1 MAISAIKMM
10 QRNLAAQPSACASRV
25 SVAAELATTS
35 AADNPGRAQRI
46 RSKLLAAARAARSK
60 RHMITTA
67 IRKAATRSFADRA
80 SFESANPAV

>member
-25 SVAAELATTS
+25 SVAAELAATS

-67 IRKAATRSFADRA
+67 IRKAATRSFARRA
-80 SFESANPAV
+80 SFESANPAE